1 MSNND
6 FDDGLPS
13 FFGGKNRTGYRQMAA
28 NIIDPTSFATRKREN
43 MATGE
48 TVTLRTKGGMH
59 RVEVIPGDSV
69 KKFEIPLISK
79 FVATPSSK
87 RYSGGYTPPAMP
99 AYPGPFSEW
108 KNWHAK
114 STPPDPESAA
124 SSSRLIPVA
133 LFDDAVPGAMTWYS
147 DAFTIGGKK
156 VVLSWRGNNLRAGIY
171 GSTVDPER
179 GQQAEDY
186 TLWTKMP
193 SNCFGLTYPADHA
206 GFDTFV
212 WLSDKIRVDTG
223 VTVHAAALRKIGS
236 TTYLYV
242 ISGHSVFRGV
252 VNPFITLDGQKLL
265 NAALNGTSVAMALLG
280 TSSVP
285 HPLSQV
291 PFINASGTKAVLFH
305 SPKAIITNIPLGA
318 GDTPRWAVAELDLD
332 TLAVTPVFSNKCE
345 HNTGVVSVSNSFP
358 GSGIQSLR
366 SSESAP
372 LQMDF
377 DLALCADYK
386 GDELVY
392 VHLQFTRSFIGASL
406 SFDCEFSYPSFS
418 NYSLT
423 SDYSI
428 ISDSFKLIHSEIGV
442 LLKENDP
449 DERTAEENTPSTF
462 SDTGSVSWLGDGFY
476 GSITR
481 SVTGSGTSV
490 NIEQFPVLLNAD
502 LRHDYVL
509 FAFRKTVQTA
519 FGSISESTTVTPT
532 STDNPPLL
540 APGLAST
547 FTSVYTALVG
557 KTQLFKVEQAFG
569 TAETTQPGVVGTG
582 TSWFWQYMGAP
593 TNTESVNTR
602 YEGGPISYVADAMSG
617 DDEMVCPTVAHVCVA
632 PDGDAAYLNLV
643 WPETDSEPGFSRA
656 GFVLKKANSGFIQ
669 KSISDYVPG
678 DTPALCGAIFY
689 PNYLK
694 A

>member
-1 MSNND
+1 MSDND

-28 NIIDPTSFATRKREN
+28 NIIDPASFATRKREN
-43 MATGE
+43 AATGE

-69 KKFEIPLISK
+69 KKFEVPLISK

-171 GSTVDPER
+171 DQPG
-179 GQQAEDY
+179 GDY
-186 TLWTKMP
+186 TLWKKMP
-193 SNCFGLTYPADHA
+193 SNCFGVTYPADHA

-223 VTVHAAALRKIGS
+223 VAVHAAALRKIGS

-252 VNPFITLDGQKLL
+252 VKPFITLDGQKIL

-280 TSSVP
+280 TASVP

-305 SPKAIITNIPLGA
+305 SPGAIISDFPLGA

-345 HNTGVVSVSNSFP
+345 FNDFAYSTSESYSNGV
-358 GSGIQSLR
+358 QSLR
-366 SSESAP
+366 SSRSGQ
-372 LQMDF
+372 LYLDV

-392 VHLQFTRSFIGASL
+392 VHLQFTKNYSTSSL
-406 SFDCEFSYPSFS
+406 SFDCEFSETSSPSENPFS

-423 SDYSI
+423 RVHSI
-428 ISDSFKLIHSEIGV
+428 ASESFKLIHSKIGV
-442 LLKENDP
+442 LLKENDT
-449 DERTAEENTPSTF
+449 DAEGSTPTTRSE
-462 SDTGSVSWLGDGFY
+462 TGSVSRRGDGYY
-476 GSITR
+476 GSLTR
-481 SVTGSGTSV
+481 SMTGGGTSV
-490 NIEQFPVLLNAD
+490 TFEWFPAVLNAD

-519 FGSISESTTVTPT
+519 FGSISETTVYTPT
-532 STDNPPLL
+532 STDRAPIW
-540 APGLAST
+540 APGLT
-547 FTSVYTALVG
+547 ETTTSVYTALVG

-569 TAETTQPGVVGTG
+569 TAKTVQPVVVGTG
-582 TSWFWQYMGAP
+582 SEWFWKYLATSP
-593 TNTESVNTR
+593 TTASVNKR
-602 YEGGPISYVADAMSG
+602 YEGGPTSYVVATMSG
-617 DDEMVCPTVAHVCVA
+617 NREKVCPTVAHVCVA

-643 WPETDSEPGFSRA
+643 WPETDFEPGFSRA